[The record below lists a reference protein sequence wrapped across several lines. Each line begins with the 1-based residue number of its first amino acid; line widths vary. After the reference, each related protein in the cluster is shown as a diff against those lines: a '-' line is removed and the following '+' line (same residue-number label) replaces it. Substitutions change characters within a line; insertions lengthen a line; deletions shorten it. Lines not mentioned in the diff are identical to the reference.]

1 MVAHM
6 MAMAIA
12 VQPVPVMPAR
22 EGVGSGEDPLTTYRR
37 AYRVVVALTPS
48 RRDPDLAVQ
57 RRIFAA
63 LGAAAAERDLVLA
76 TYDDATP
83 EGATLRRRFGGTGFR
98 AILVGKDGEEKIS
111 SGRPFD
117 ADALLPPRRR
127 ADAWPGDASDAVSPS
142 IRRREPPGPR
152 PWTGRA

>member
-1 MVAHM
+1 MVPHM

-12 VQPVPVMPAR
+12 VLTVPVMPVR
-22 EGVGSGEDPLTTYRR
+22 DGVGSAKDPLATYRR
-37 AYRVVVALTPS
+37 AYRVVVALAPS

-111 SGRPFD
+111 SGRPLD
-117 ADALLPPRRR
+117 RGALLPTIDAMPMRRQEM
-127 ADAWPGDASDAVSPS
+127 
-142 IRRREPPGPR
+142 RRTP
-152 PWTGRA
+152 

>member
-1 MVAHM
+1 MVPHM

-12 VQPVPVMPAR
+12 VLTVPVMPAR
-22 EGVGSGEDPLTTYRR
+22 DGVGSAKDPLATYRR
-37 AYRVVVALTPS
+37 AYRVVVALAPS

-63 LGAAAAERDLVLA
+63 LWAAAAERDLVLA

-111 SGRPFD
+111 SGRPLD
-117 ADALLPPRRR
+117 RDALFPTIDAMPMRRQEM
-127 ADAWPGDASDAVSPS
+127 
-142 IRRREPPGPR
+142 RRTP
-152 PWTGRA
+152 

>member
-83 EGATLRRRFGGTGFR
+83 KGRRCAGVSAGQDSGPFWWAGTAR
-98 AILVGKDGEEKIS
+98 RKSCPVGRS
-111 SGRPFD
+111 TRTRCSP
-117 ADALLPPRRR
+117 L
-127 ADAWPGDASDAVSPS
+127 DAVPMRGQEM
-142 IRRREPPGPR
+142 RRTP
-152 PWTGRA
+152 

>member
-1 MVAHM
+1 MVPQM
-6 MAMAIA
+6 RGGGDRS
-12 VQPVPVMPAR
+12 PDGPVMPAR
-22 EGVGSGEDPLTTYRR
+22 DGVGSGKGPLTTYRR

-98 AILVGKDGEEKIS
+98 AILVGKDGDEKS
-111 SGRPFD
+111 SGRPLD
-117 ADALLPPRRR
+117 ADALLPPSTPCRCVARSCV
-127 ADAWPGDASDAVSPS
+127 G
-142 IRRREPPGPR
+142 RRESEHQ
-152 PWTGRA
+152 AA

>member
-1 MVAHM
+1 MVPHM

-12 VQPVPVMPAR
+12 VLTVPVMPAR
-22 EGVGSGEDPLTTYRR
+22 DGVGSAKDPLATYRR
-37 AYRVVVALTPS
+37 AYRVVVALAPS

-83 EGATLRRRFGGTGFR
+83 EGRRCAGVSAGQGSGPFWWARTARRKSRPIGRSTGAR
-98 AILVGKDGEEKIS
+98 CSPPSTPCRCVVRRCVG
-111 SGRPFD
+111 
-117 ADALLPPRRR
+117 
-127 ADAWPGDASDAVSPS
+127 
-142 IRRREPPGPR
+142 RRESEHQ
-152 PWTGRA
+152 AA

>member
-1 MVAHM
+1 MNPHL
-6 MAMAIA
+6 MAMSIA
-12 VQPVPVMPAR
+12 VLTVPVMPAR
-22 EGVGSGEDPLTTYRR
+22 DGVRSAKDPLATYRR
-37 AYRVVVALTPS
+37 AYRVVVALAPS
-48 RRDPDLAVQ
+48 PGDPDLAVQ

-111 SGRPFD
+111 SGRPLD
-117 ADALLPPRRR
+117 RDALFPTIDAMPMRRQEM
-127 ADAWPGDASDAVSPS
+127 
-142 IRRREPPGPR
+142 RRTP
-152 PWTGRA
+152 

>member
-1 MVAHM
+1 MSGVKRRPNEGVVAMVPHM
-6 MAMAIA
+6 RGGGHRS
-12 VQPVPVMPAR
+12 PDGPVMPAR
-22 EGVGSGEDPLTTYRR
+22 DGVGSGKDPLATYRR

-83 EGATLRRRFGGTGFR
+83 EGATLRRRFGGIGFR
-98 AILVGKDGEEKIS
+98 AILVGKVGARNPPV
-111 SGRPFD
+111 GRSTRTRCSPI
-117 ADALLPPRRR
+117 
-127 ADAWPGDASDAVSPS
+127 DAVPM
-142 IRRREPPGPR
+142 RRQEMRRTP
-152 PWTGRA
+152 

>member
-1 MVAHM
+1 MVPHM

-12 VQPVPVMPAR
+12 VLTVPVMPAR
-22 EGVGSGEDPLTTYRR
+22 DGVGSAKDPLATYRR
-37 AYRVVVALTPS
+37 AYRVVVALAPS

-111 SGRPFD
+111 SDRPLD
-117 ADALLPPRRR
+117 RGALLPTIDAMPMRRQEM
-127 ADAWPGDASDAVSPS
+127 
-142 IRRREPPGPR
+142 RRTP
-152 PWTGRA
+152 